1 MPHLVALAHAFPDHY
16 CTQAELSEALRLA
29 WQHQGLDQA
38 IFDRLQRNVQVQG
51 RYLARPLSDYYN
63 FNSFE
68 QTNAVWQSE
77 ALHLGEQVLRNL
89 LDEVQLDAAE
99 IQLLMSTTVTGIAV
113 PSLEAQLMNRLPF
126 ASSTRRV
133 PLFGLGCLAGT
144 AGIARCADYLRAYPT
159 HATVLLSVELC
170 SLTLQKQDL
179 SVANLIASG
188 LFGDGAAAALLV
200 GDEHPLAQ
208 QAAVQVLDSCSIF
221 FPDSEAV
228 MGWEVSNTGLKI
240 VLSPGVPHYTRTAL
254 PDPLRSFLQAHQLTI
269 SEIAHWISH
278 PGGPKVI
285 DALEEGLALP
295 TGSLDR
301 TRRSLAEIGN
311 LSSTSVLII
320 LEEWLRDKIARPDDW
335 GVLLS
340 MGPGFCAEAA
350 LLHWQR

>member
-1 MPHLVALAHAFPDHY
+1 MPRILALAHAFPPHY
-16 CTQAELSEALRLA
+16 CSQDELSSALRIA
-29 WQHQGLDQA
+29 WEDQGLDVA

-51 RYLARPLSDYYN
+51 RYLARPLEEYHH
-63 FNSFE
+63 FNSFT
-68 QTNAVWQSE
+68 QTNQIWQEE
-77 ALHLGEQVLRNL
+77 ALHLGEQVVRQV
-89 LDEVQLDAAE
+89 LDQAQLAADQV
-99 IQLLMSTTVTGIAV
+99 QLLMSTTVTGIAV
-113 PSLEAQLMNRLPF
+113 PSLEARLMNQLPF
-126 ASSTRRV
+126 APTTRRI

-159 HATVLLSVELC
+159 HATLLLSVELC

-200 GDEHPLAQ
+200 GDEHPLAS
-208 QAAVQVLDSCSIF
+208 AAPVGVIDSCSVF

-228 MGWEVSNTGLKI
+228 MGWEVSASGLKI
-240 VLSPGVPHYTRTAL
+240 VLSPGVHHYTREAL
-254 PDPLRSFLQAHQLTI
+254 PGPLKDFLAQHNLKL
-269 SEIAHWISH
+269 SEIRHWVSH

-295 TGSLDR
+295 AGILNR
-301 TRRSLAEIGN
+301 TRQSLAEIGN

-320 LEEWLRDKIARPDDW
+320 LEEWLRDRIAEPGDW
-335 GVLLS
+335 GMMLS

-350 LLHWQR
+350 LLRW